1 MAECKACGHS
11 DGFDFVQCPECGHID
26 GELLIEY
33 FIMMGVLDD

>member
-1 MAECKACGHS
+1 MTECKACGHS

-26 GELLIEY
+26 GELLIED